1 MTDPSLAQS
10 LVVRYGATQTRSGR
24 WCLKLRHRAK
34 RLLWRGLIA
43 TPAWLKR
50 GFDVVATT
58 LILLCLSPLLLLIA
72 LLIEL
77 QDRGPVLFTQT
88 RVGQWGR
95 EFKFYKFRSM
105 RVNAEQQLGALLNR
119 NQHTQGVT
127 FKIKDDPRITR
138 LGKILRKYSLDE
150 LPQLYNVLI
159 GDMSLVGPRPP
170 VPREVALYSLEDRR
184 RLAITPGITC
194 LWQVQGRCEI
204 DFSGQVRLDV
214 EYIEHQSFW
223 LDCKILLQTVPA
235 VVSARGAC

>member
-1 MTDPSLAQS
+1 MTESSLAQS
-10 LVVRYGATQTRSGR
+10 LFARYGATQTRSGR
-24 WCLKLRHRAK
+24 WCLTLRHRAQ

-50 GFDVVATT
+50 GFDVVATSV
-58 LILLCLSPLLLLIA
+58 ILLGLSPLLSLIA
-72 LLIEL
+72 LLIKL
-77 QDRGPVLFTQT
+77 QDGGPVLFTQT

-119 NQHTQGVT
+119 NQHSQGVT

-170 VPREVALYSLEDRR
+170 VPREVSLYSLEDRR